1 MPAKPSCPR
10 PSRPTGVL
18 TPNLLLE
25 VNDDAPAASKA
36 TLLVAHCPGDTAA
49 QAACGAAK
57 ARRSIAS
64 PTPSPP

>member
-1 MPAKPSCPR
+1 M
-10 PSRPTGVL
+10 L